1 MRAQRVIPLLAVLAT
16 LASCGGGSGGG
27 IGPAPPQPPPFTSVP
42 QARVSQAST
51 FAPNCDGVAST
62 GTLYVN
68 TAAEPFLAVS
78 RVNSMN
84 FVAAW
89 QQNRWSDGG
98 AQGLNLA
105 ASSDG
110 GQTWILSN
118 APFSRCT
125 GGTSANGGD
134 YARATDVWLSASPNG
149 TVYALSL
156 SFTGASLTPGSTS
169 AMLVAQSGDGGF
181 HWSDPVALIH
191 DGAQFF
197 NDKGSITADP
207 GNASFAYAVWDRLTG
222 QTAGPSYFAMTS
234 NAGISWQAARS
245 IYDPGA
251 NNQTLGNQVVV
262 LPNGNLLDVFTEL
275 DTASG
280 GAVTASVRVTQ
291 SLDKGTTWS
300 MPPVVVS
307 SLQAVG
313 TTDPRNGAVVRDGA
327 DLVSVSVSPG
337 GVVYVAWQ
345 DSRFSGG
352 QHDGIA
358 MTQSSDGGVTWSAPV
373 QVNAETT
380 VQAFTPTIN
389 VRAVGAIAVTYF
401 DLRNNM
407 FAGLF
412 LTDCW
417 MVVSSDGGTTFHES
431 HLSGPFDL
439 NLAPDSEGL
448 FLGDYESLTSANGVF
463 LPFYVQTEAGTAVR
477 SDAFISFPPLTAAA
491 AGFQPQP
498 AAAGTALA
506 PAATQRV
513 MERIRL
519 TQRQRLLGH

>member
-1 MRAQRVIPLLAVLAT
+1 
-16 LASCGGGSGGG
+16 
-27 IGPAPPQPPPFTSVP
+27 
-42 QARVSQAST
+42 
-51 FAPNCDGVAST
+51 
-62 GTLYVN
+62 
-68 TAAEPFLAVS
+68 
-78 RVNSMN
+78 
-84 FVAAW
+84 
-89 QQNRWSDGG
+89 
-98 AQGLNLA
+98 
-105 ASSDG
+105 
-110 GQTWILSN
+110 
-118 APFSRCT
+118 
-125 GGTSANGGD
+125 
-134 YARATDVWLSASPNG
+134 
-149 TVYALSL
+149 
-156 SFTGASLTPGSTS
+156 
-169 AMLVAQSGDGGF
+169 
-181 HWSDPVALIH
+181 
-191 DGAQFF
+191 
-197 NDKGSITADP
+197 
-207 GNASFAYAVWDRLTG
+207 
-222 QTAGPSYFAMTS
+222 
-234 NAGISWQAARS
+234 
-245 IYDPGA
+245 
-251 NNQTLGNQVVV
+251 
-262 LPNGNLLDVFTEL
+262 
-275 DTASG
+275 
-280 GAVTASVRVTQ
+280 VRVTQ

-373 QVNAETT
+373 QVNADTT

-389 VRAVGAIAVTYF
+389 VRADGAIAVTYF

-463 LPFYVQTEAGTAVR
+463 LPFYVR